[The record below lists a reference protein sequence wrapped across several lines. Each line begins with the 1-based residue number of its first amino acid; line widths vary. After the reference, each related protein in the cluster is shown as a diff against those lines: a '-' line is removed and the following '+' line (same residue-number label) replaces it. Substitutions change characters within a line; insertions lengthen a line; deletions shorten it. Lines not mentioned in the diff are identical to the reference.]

1 MKYFIKLNLF
11 LLCISLLGT
20 CSSPD
25 HIEPTEDVLET
36 ETHGINDT
44 PVLKNLTEE
53 SLEEILN
60 QFKIMDIIKSDEN
73 INPALNYS
81 SKSLANRVSEDEDCN
96 HEITNIFEN
105 KAFNF
110 NLDRDYSINPL
121 TEAEIEQIINAPVV
135 STTESSIKYFL
146 SDKTPS
152 TDCETEEMNAPIPN
166 HDDLDDLFR
175 PTFYSYD
182 HAFDYLGEHHYV
194 NEFYIERSE
203 VTTPIESSIASSNFI
218 TNGILEKRVDRLHQ
232 VHYYS
237 KETQSHIENLKLSGF
252 MSSQQGYKFHFIDG
266 SSQYFKYSVSIKEF
280 VVGGSPFIEDTV
292 IDIVNRYV
300 VQFDINCMD
309 NEGRVEGVFKIPF
322 LFDITID
329 YEEIIE
335 TLKENENEI
344 PYTKTVPL
352 YVGYINRNV
361 GDLKFTLDE
370 EGEKWNVKLPEKAL
384 ILSDSELDYILDNNN

>member
-1 MKYFIKLNLF
+1 M
-11 LLCISLLGT
+11 SLLGT

-25 HIEPTEDVLET
+25 HIESTEDVLET
-36 ETHGINDT
+36 ETHEINDT
-44 PVLKNLTEE
+44 PVLENLTEE
-53 SLEEILN
+53 SLENILN

-81 SKSLANRVSEDEDCN
+81 SKSLANRVSEDENCN

-110 NLDRDYSINPL
+110 NLERDYSSNPL
-121 TEAEIEQIINAPVV
+121 TEAEIEEIINAPVV

-166 HDDLDDLFR
+166 HDDVDWLLR

-182 HAFDYLGEHHYV
+182 NVLDFLGEHHYL

-203 VTTPIESSIASSNFI
+203 VTTPIEASIASSNFI
-218 TNGILEKRVDRLHQ
+218 TKGILEKRVDRLHQ
-232 VHYYS
+232 VHVHTE
-237 KETQSHIENLKLSGF
+237 ETQSHVENLKLSGF
-252 MSSQQGYKFHFIDG
+252 MSSQQGYRFHFIDE
-266 SSQYFKYSVSIKEF
+266 SSQYFRYSASIKEF
-280 VVGGSPFIEDTV
+280 DIGGSPTINTV

-300 VQFDINCMD
+300 VQFDINYRD
-309 NEGRVEGVFKIPF
+309 LDGRVDGVFKVPF
-322 LFDITID
+322 IFDITID

-335 TLKENENEI
+335 TLIENENEI

-352 YVGYINRNV
+352 YVVGSVNRNV
-361 GDLKFTLDE
+361 GNLRFTLDE
-370 EGEKWNVKLPEKAL
+370 EEEEWSVNLTERPIK
-384 ILSDSELDYILDNNN
+384 ISDSELDYILDNYN